1 MTIKLIQKDICLMD
15 GTKIKIDIQIPL
27 EYDIPIDKINE
38 EFVEQTMIEQFL
50 RGLRE
55 SISAYK
61 ASELPDRFL
70 YPQEY
75 IITNVT
81 PFLGTYFLMGDDIMI
96 SADGISNIT
105 GTENTFLL
113 GHEMGHKIDKYK
125 DTTDAFYSIATS
137 FGMNVQDNEEFLR
150 EMYADIC
157 GIIVSGNNEAPLVHL
172 GGHSLNDILSDR
184 HTENL
189 KRQVLRNVYHV

>member
-1 MTIKLIQKDICLMD
+1 MTIKLVQKDICLMD

-27 EYDIPIDKINE
+27 KYDVAIDKRNE
-38 EFVEQTMIEQFL
+38 EFVEQIMIEQFL
-50 RGLRE
+50 RGLKE
-55 SISAYK
+55 SIAAYK

-81 PFLGTYFLMGDDIMI
+81 PFLGTYFLLGDDIMI

-125 DTTDAFYSIATS
+125 ETTDAFYSIATS

-157 GIIVSGNNEAPLVHL
+157 GIIVSGNNDAPLVHL
-172 GGHSLNDILSDR
+172 GRLSLNDVLPDR
-184 HTENL
+184 NVELL
-189 KRQVLRNVYHV
+189 KRKVLGSVYHV